1 MAKIKINIPAQSF
14 EIEADF
20 QPVIEV
26 EIPKPEPLPIPEEKP
41 EEPVNVKPPII
52 EVGIQNITNE
62 WNEILDKG
70 DTNFILSGGTYEV
83 KAIKRQNVN
92 REITLVGEDSTV
104 IFGKEN
110 YNRWS
115 DPAQDAQLFMLQ
127 DGADFYS
134 LGINF
139 VQPKQIKNVE
149 PWMPTLFT
157 SVQNPDARWRAV
169 VKDCDTTKIGRHG
182 GFGLGTLYGSN
193 KGNLIAAINYKH
205 LGNGFIEG
213 KASIGDNQNGILKV
227 YLKDV
232 KTFGD
237 NEEEFGSNR
246 LKVTGYIKNNV
257 FTITSDHSTQ
267 FLYNHFFNTDK
278 GGNYSHILHL
288 GRFTFMIDDVEAVLN
303 DKQIELRPNANGQV
317 RVVAKGGKLYTP
329 RFESHAGDI
338 VGTNVM
344 IEKGRDEHPLWSN
357 NFNPNGSEISYSPYL
372 IPQNSYTN
380 GEYILVW
387 QSSFDQEGIEQEAY
401 LISKGNDT
409 FRTYPHTKFGESWE
423 ILRGQIVGHNMYN
436 HAEITLYA
444 ENVIQKGYYRQTSRF
459 GKSLGCFI
467 NNSEGF
473 RDEFNPKVE
482 VKSKIMTLNEFELL

>member
-20 QPVIEV
+20 QPVIDV
-26 EIPKPEPLPIPEEKP
+26 EIPKPEPLPIPQEKP
-41 EEPVNVKPPII
+41 EPPVNIKPPVI
-52 EVGIQNITNE
+52 EVGIHNITNE
-62 WNEILDKG
+62 WNEMVD
-70 DTNFILSGGTYEV
+70 SGKSEFVFNVSTYEV
-83 KAIKRQNVN
+83 KAIKRQNLN
-92 REITLVGEDSTV
+92 RMITLAGNDTTI

-110 YNRWS
+110 YNKWS

-134 LGINF
+134 PGINY

-149 PWMPTLFT
+149 PCMPTLFA
-157 SVQNPDARWRAV
+157 SVQNPDAKWKAV

-193 KGNLIAAINYKH
+193 KGNLISAINYKH
-205 LGNGFIEG
+205 LGNGFLEG
-213 KASIGDNQNGILKV
+213 KASIGENKGILKV
-227 YLKDV
+227 FLKDV
-232 KTFGD
+232 VTDGS

-278 GGNYSHILHL
+278 GDNYSHILHL
-288 GRFTFMIDDVEAVLN
+288 GRFTFMIDDIEAIIN
-303 DKQIELRPNANGQV
+303 DKQIKLRPNANGQI
-317 RVVAKGGKLYTP
+317 RVVARDGKLYTP
-329 RFESHAGDI
+329 KFESHAGDI
-338 VGTNVM
+338 VGSNVM
-344 IEKGRDEHPLWSN
+344 IEKGRDDHPLWSN
-357 NFNPNGSEISYSPYL
+357 NFNPKGSEIAYHPYL
-372 IPQNSYTN
+372 IPQSRYTD
-380 GEYILVW
+380 GEYLLVW
-387 QSSFDQEGIEQEAY
+387 QSSFNQEGIEQEAY

-444 ENVIQKGYYRQTSRF
+444 ENVTQKGYYRQTSRF
-459 GKSLGCFI
+459 GKSLGYFI

-482 VKSKIMTLNEFELL
+482 VQSKLMTLNEFGLL

>member
-1 MAKIKINIPAQSF
+1 MKAKIIIPYQ
-14 EIEADF
+14 EIEIPF
-20 QPVIEV
+20 QTIWEMQP
-26 EIPKPEPLPIPEEKP
+26 PKPEPTPLPEEKP
-41 EEPVNVKPPII
+41 EPPVNVKPPVI

-62 WNEILDKG
+62 WNEMVS
-70 DTNFILSGGTYEV
+70 SGESEFYFNEGTYEV
-83 KAIKRQNVN
+83 KSIKRQNIN
-92 REITLVGEDSTV
+92 DWFNLGGHNTTI

-110 YNRWS
+110 YNKWS
-115 DPAQDAQLFMLQ
+115 DTAQDAQLFMLQ

-134 LGINF
+134 SGINF
-139 VQPKQIKNVE
+139 VQPKQILNVE
-149 PWMPTLFT
+149 PWMPTLFA
-157 SVQNPDARWRAV
+157 SVQNPDAKWKAV

-193 KGNLIAAINYKH
+193 KGNLVSAINYKH
-205 LGNGFIEG
+205 LGNGFLEG
-213 KASIGDNQNGILKV
+213 KASIGENQGILKV

-232 KTFGD
+232 FTDGS

-278 GGNYSHILHL
+278 GDNYSHILHL
-288 GRFTFMIDDVEAVLN
+288 GRFTFMIDDIEAVLN
-303 DKQIELRPNANGQV
+303 DKQIKLRPNAKGQV
-317 RVVAKGGKLYTP
+317 RVIARDGKLYTP
-329 RFESHAGDI
+329 RFESHSGDI
-338 VGTNVM
+338 VGTNLM

-357 NFNPNGSEISYSPYL
+357 NFNPNGSEISYHPYL
-372 IPQNSYTN
+372 IPQNSYAN
-380 GEYILVW
+380 GEYILIW

-459 GKSLGCFI
+459 GKSLGYFV
-467 NNSEGF
+467 NNCEGF

-482 VKSKIMTLNEFELL
+482 VQSKLMNLNEFELL